1 MLSINTSRSTTREEG
16 ELFKLKD
23 NIGTRTNG
31 YKLAMN
37 KLRLKIRRTFKS
49 NSEVRLLSN
58 FPVGVMVAN
67 DLICSKMDQ
76 LIIL

>member
-1 MLSINTSRSTTREEG
+1 MLSINTSRNTTREEG
-16 ELFKLKD
+16 ELFKLRD

-37 KLRLKIRRTFKS
+37 NLRLKMRRKFQSKR
-49 NSEVRLLSN
+49 EVRLLNN
-58 FPVGVMVAN
+58 FPVGEMVAN

-76 LIIL
+76 LISL

>member
-1 MLSINTSRSTTREEG
+1 MLSINTSRNTIGEET

-23 NIGTRTNG
+23 NTGTRTNG

-37 KLRLKIRRTFKS
+37 KLRLKIRRTFQS
-49 NSEVRLLSN
+49 NREVRLLN
-58 FPVGVMVAN
+58 NLPVGVMVVN

-76 LIIL
+76 LISL

>member
-1 MLSINTSRSTTREEG
+1 MLSINTSRDTIREET

-37 KLRLKIRRTFKS
+37 KLRLKIRRMFQS
-49 NSEVRLLSN
+49 NRGSEALEQFPRGSN
-58 FPVGVMVAN
+58 G
-67 DLICSKMDQ
+67 SK
-76 LIIL
+76 

>member
-1 MLSINTSRSTTREEG
+1 MLSINTSRNTIREET

-37 KLRLKIRRTFKS
+37 KLRLKIRRTFQS
-49 NSEVRLLSN
+49 NREVRLLNN
-58 FPVGVMVAN
+58 FLMGVMVVN

-76 LIIL
+76 LISL

>member
-1 MLSINTSRSTTREEG
+1 MLSINTSRNTIREET

-37 KLRLKIRRTFKS
+37 KLRLKIRRTFQS
-49 NSEVRLLSN
+49 NREVRLLNN
-58 FPVGVMVAN
+58 FPAGVMVVN

-76 LIIL
+76 LISL

>member
-1 MLSINTSRSTTREEG
+1 MLSINTSRNTMREET
-16 ELFKLKD
+16 ELFRLKD

-37 KLRLKIRRTFKS
+37 KLRLKIRRTFQ
-49 NSEVRLLSN
+49 NNREVRLLN
-58 FPVGVMVAN
+58 NLPVGVMVVN

-76 LIIL
+76 LISL

>member
-1 MLSINTSRSTTREEG
+1 MLSINTSRNTIREET

-37 KLRLKIRRTFKS
+37 KLRLKIRRTFQKQQRSEALEQFPHGS
-49 NSEVRLLSN
+49 N
-58 FPVGVMVAN
+58 G
-67 DLICSKMDQ
+67 SK
-76 LIIL
+76 

>member
-1 MLSINTSRSTTREEG
+1 MLPTNTSRNKTRGER

-31 YKLAMN
+31 YKL
-37 KLRLKIRRTFKS
+37 KIRRMFQS
-49 NSEVRLLSN
+49 NRELKLLN
-58 FPVGVMVAN
+58 NVPEEEMVAN

-76 LIIL
+76 LICL

>member
-1 MLSINTSRSTTREEG
+1 MLSINTSRNTTREEG
-16 ELFKLKD
+16 ELFNVKD
-23 NIGTRTNG
+23 IIGTRTNG

-37 KLRLKIRRTFKS
+37 KLRLKIRSFQS
-49 NSEVRLLSN
+49 NRKVRLLNN

-76 LIIL
+76 LISL

>member
-1 MLSINTSRSTTREEG
+1 MFSINTSRNTIREET

-37 KLRLKIRRTFKS
+37 KLRLKIRRTFQS
-49 NSEVRLLSN
+49 NREVRLLNN
-58 FPVGVMVAN
+58 FLMGVMVVN

-76 LIIL
+76 LISL

>member
-1 MLSINTSRSTTREEG
+1 MLSINTSRNTMREET
-16 ELFKLKD
+16 ELFRLKD

-37 KLRLKIRRTFKS
+37 KLRLKIRRTFQS
-49 NSEVRLLSN
+49 NREVRLLN
-58 FPVGVMVAN
+58 NLPVGVMVVN

-76 LIIL
+76 LISL